1 MTWKIHRFSFI
12 HQPKNELSHMTTIQH
27 LYEIY
32 LRHPGICTDTRKLC
46 KGDLFFALHG
56 ANFDGNDFALRALEQ
71 GAAYAVVDKDV
82 APSDPRCLLVEDTLT
97 ALQALA
103 THHRRQFDIPV
114 IGITGTNGKTTTKE
128 LIRSV
133 LSRKYNLLATEGN
146 LNNHI
151 GVPLMILRLDSSHE
165 MALIEMG
172 AGAPGEI
179 HTLVEIAQPNVG
191 LITNIGRAHLQG
203 FGSIEGVLRTKSELP
218 EYLYAHGGTFLLNS
232 DDPLLVEKWGTQTV
246 LTYGQEGNY
255 VSGKVAGHLPYL
267 SVSVGETVVHSQLV
281 GAYNLINILAAIAM
295 GKYFEVPEADIYAGI
310 EGYQPT
316 NNRSQLVRLEGGSQL
331 IVDAYNANP
340 SSMAVAIDNL
350 VDSPARHK
358 VAILGDMLE
367 LGEAT
372 EEEHRRVLIHL
383 SAHPEVKALLCGPC
397 FRKVAGEA
405 FLAFE
410 KVEDICE
417 YLCRHPLPSESL
429 VLIKG
434 SRGIALEKVLPLF
447 CSGSL

>member
-1 MTWKIHRFSFI
+1 
-12 HQPKNELSHMTTIQH
+12 MTTIQH
-27 LYEIY
+27 LYEVY
-32 LRHPGICTDTRKLC
+32 LRHPNVCTDTRKLRN
-46 KGDLFFALHG
+46 GDLFFALHG

-71 GAAYAVVDKDV
+71 GAAYAIVDEDV
-82 APSDPRCLLVEDTLT
+82 APSDPRCLLVEDTLL

-103 THHRRQFDIPV
+103 TRHRRQFDIPV

-151 GVPLMILRLDSSHE
+151 GVPLMILRLNASHE

-232 DDPLLVEKWGTQTV
+232 DDPLLVEKWGTRAE
-246 LTYGQEGNY
+246 LTYGTQGNY
-255 VSGKVAGHLPYL
+255 VSGSVAGHLPYL
-267 SVSVGETVVHSQLV
+267 SVSVGKDIIHTQLV
-281 GAYNLINILAAIAM
+281 GAYNLINILAAIAL
-295 GKYFEVPEADIYAGI
+295 GKYFDVPETDIYAGI

-316 NNRSQLVRLEGGSQL
+316 NNRSQLIRLGDGTQL

-350 VDSPARHK
+350 IDSPSQHK

-372 EEEHRRVLIHL
+372 EEEHRKVLAHL
-383 SAHPEVKALLCGPC
+383 SAHPEVEALLCGPC
-397 FRKVAGEA
+397 FRKVADEA
-405 FLAFE
+405 LLAFE
-410 KVEDICE
+410 NVEEICE
-417 YLCRHPLPSESL
+417 YLRRHPLRPESL

-447 CSGSL
+447 S

>member
-1 MTWKIHRFSFI
+1 
-12 HQPKNELSHMTTIQH
+12 MTTVQH
-27 LYEIY
+27 LYEVY
-32 LRHPGICTDTRKLC
+32 LRHPNVCTDTRKLRE
-46 KGDLFFALHG
+46 GDLFFALHG

-71 GAAYAVVDKDV
+71 GAAFVVVDKDV
-82 APSDPRCLLVEDTLT
+82 SPSDPRCLLVEDTLS

-103 THHRRQFDIPV
+103 THHRRQFDLPV

-151 GVPLMILRLDSSHE
+151 GVPLMILRLNASHE

-179 HTLVEIAQPNVG
+179 RTLVEIAQPNVG

-218 EYLYAHGGTFLLNS
+218 EYLHAHGGVFLLNS
-232 DDPLLVEKWGTQTV
+232 DDPLLVEKWGTQTD
-246 LTYGQEGNY
+246 LTYGRQGNY
-255 VSGKVAGHLPYL
+255 VSGGVSGHLPYL
-267 SVSVGETVVHSQLV
+267 SVSVGTTVIHSQLV
-281 GAYNLINILAAIAM
+281 GAYNLINILAAIAI
-295 GKYFEVPEADIYAGI
+295 GKYFDIPEAEIYAGI
-310 EGYQPT
+310 EDYRPT
-316 NNRSQLVRLEGGSQL
+316 NNRSQLICLSDGTRV

-340 SSMAVAIDNL
+340 SSMLVAIDNL
-350 VDSPARHK
+350 IDSPASHK
-358 VAILGDMLE
+358 VAVLGDMLE

-372 EEEHRRVLIHL
+372 EEEHRKILAHL
-383 SAHPEVKALLCGPC
+383 SAHPEINSILCGAH
-397 FRKVAGEA
+397 FRDTAGEA
-405 FLAFE
+405 FIAFE
-410 KVEDICE
+410 KVEEVCE
-417 YLCRHPLPSESL
+417 YLCVHPLLPESL

-434 SRGIALEKVLPLF
+434 SRGIALEKLLPLF
-447 CSGSL
+447 S

>member
-1 MTWKIHRFSFI
+1 
-12 HQPKNELSHMTTIQH
+12 MTTIQH
-27 LYEIY
+27 LYEVY
-32 LRHPGICTDTRKLC
+32 LRHPNVCTDTRKLRN
-46 KGDLFFALHG
+46 GDLFFALHG

-71 GAAYAVVDKDV
+71 GAAYAIVDEDV
-82 APSDPRCLLVEDTLT
+82 APSDPRCLLVEDTLL

-103 THHRRQFDIPV
+103 TRHRRQFDIPV

-151 GVPLMILRLDSSHE
+151 GVPLMILRLNASHE

-218 EYLYAHGGTFLLNS
+218 EYLYAHGGTFLLNG
-232 DDPLLVEKWGTQTV
+232 DDPLLVEKWGTRAE
-246 LTYGQEGNY
+246 LTYGTQGNY
-255 VSGKVAGHLPYL
+255 VSGSVAGHLPYL
-267 SVSVGETVVHSQLV
+267 SVSVGKDIIHTQLV
-281 GAYNLINILAAIAM
+281 GAYNLINILAAIAL
-295 GKYFEVPEADIYAGI
+295 GKYFDVPETDIYAGI

-316 NNRSQLVRLEGGSQL
+316 NNRSQLIRLGDSTQL

-350 VDSPARHK
+350 IDSPSQHK

-372 EEEHRRVLIHL
+372 EEEHRKVLAHL
-383 SAHPEVKALLCGPC
+383 SAHPEVEALLCGPC
-397 FRKVAGEA
+397 FRKVADEGL
-405 FLAFE
+405 LAFE
-410 KVEDICE
+410 NVEEICE
-417 YLCRHPLPSESL
+417 YLRQHPLRPESL

-447 CSGSL
+447 S

>member
-1 MTWKIHRFSFI
+1 
-12 HQPKNELSHMTTIQH
+12 MTTIQH
-27 LYEIY
+27 LYEVY
-32 LRHPGICTDTRKLC
+32 LRHPNVCTDTRKLRN
-46 KGDLFFALHG
+46 GDLFFALHG

-71 GAAYAVVDKDV
+71 GAAYAIVDEDV
-82 APSDPRCLLVEDTLT
+82 APSDPRCLLVEDTLL

-103 THHRRQFDIPV
+103 TRHRRQFDIPV

-151 GVPLMILRLDSSHE
+151 GVPLMILRLNASHE

-218 EYLYAHGGTFLLNS
+218 EYLYAHGGTFLLNG
-232 DDPLLVEKWGTQTV
+232 DDPLLVEKWGTRAE
-246 LTYGQEGNY
+246 LTYGTQGNY
-255 VSGKVAGHLPYL
+255 VSGSVAGHLPYL
-267 SVSVGETVVHSQLV
+267 SVSVGKDIIHTQLV
-281 GAYNLINILAAIAM
+281 GAYNLINILAAIAL
-295 GKYFEVPEADIYAGI
+295 GKYFDVPETEIYAGI

-316 NNRSQLVRLEGGSQL
+316 NNRSQLIRLGDGTQL

-350 VDSPARHK
+350 IDSPSQHK

-372 EEEHRRVLIHL
+372 EEEHRKVLAHL
-383 SAHPEVKALLCGPC
+383 SAHPEVEALLCGPC
-397 FRKVAGEA
+397 FRKVADEA
-405 FLAFE
+405 LLAFE
-410 KVEDICE
+410 NVEEICE
-417 YLCRHPLPSESL
+417 YLRRHPLRPESL

-447 CSGSL
+447 S